1 MPRDPRLMVDLTW
14 EEFRDRA
21 PASVVLVPLGAV
33 EQHGPHLPLDTD
45 TVIPQRLALAVAER
59 LPGIVAASFAYGYKS
74 QPNTGGGGTFPGTT
88 NFDGATFTAC
98 VRDIV
103 RELLRQGV
111 TAIALINGN
120 YENSYFAIEGIDLA
134 LRDAGSPPGAKALLI
149 NWWEQL
155 TAPDLDEIFR
165 GAFPGWEAEHAGVV
179 ETSLMLHLDP
189 ERVQPE
195 RIPPATDAPLPT
207 YTVLPEPPGLVPATG
222 VLRSAV
228 GSSAGIGALL
238 VARLVDALERILR
251 KEFAGI
257 AGR

>member
-1 MPRDPRLMVDLTW
+1 MVDLTW
-14 EEFRDRA
+14 QEFRDRA
-21 PASVVLVPLGAV
+21 RVSVILVPLGAV

-45 TVIPQRLALAVAER
+45 TVIPRQLALAVAER
-59 LPGIVAASFAYGYKS
+59 LPAIVAAGFAYGYKS
-74 QPNTGGGGTFPGTT
+74 QPNTGGGSTFPGTT

-111 TAIALINGN
+111 KAIALVNGN

-134 LRDAGSPPGAKALLI
+134 LRDAGTPPGVRVLLV

-155 TAPDLDEIFR
+155 TAADLDEIFR
-165 GAFPGWEAEHAGVV
+165 GEFPGWEAEHAGVV
-179 ETSLMLHLDP
+179 ETSLMLHMDP
-189 ERVQPE
+189 ERVVVE

-207 YTVLPEPPGLVPATG
+207 YTVLPEPPGLVPTSG

-228 GSSAGIGALL
+228 GSSGEIGGML
-238 VARLVDALERILR
+238 VTRLVDALERILR
-251 KEFAGI
+251 KEFAATLEG
-257 AGR
+257 